1 MQKKE
6 ISKLLAGRK
15 EMLDKY
21 LKDLQEYRN
30 KKAEKKA

>member
-6 ISKLLAGRK
+6 ISKLLTSKK

-21 LKDLQEYRN
+21 LKDLQEHRN